1 MNDSKTLEDQIKYMW
16 NNIKGFHVIHFIYT
30 GYELDLFNTI
40 EKSGK
45 YGLSAKEL
53 SVQKTINLYYIEKWC
68 LSGVAWNILI
78 EEANKYKLAP
88 HMEYILN
95 RPGDPRYLLPYVK
108 SCIDHFGPDM
118 KNHSTYYANG
128 KKYTFQDHGIDFSKD
143 IGNITEGLQTLLT
156 HKILPNISSL
166 NDLFSSK
173 CKVLD
178 FGCGTA
184 KLLIKLSDKYPNC
197 DYFGMDIDDS
207 GIKLGRKDI
216 LSLNKEKNITL
227 INSNEDTLPENSS
240 IDIVTMVEVLHEI
253 DKNIRQDIIINI
265 SKLIKKGGF
274 IVILDE
280 TMPEKDQIKEDKY
293 TLSILTQYNEM
304 TWGNEVPTEN
314 EQNKLLANA
323 GFKIADRKIIGGLF
337 TLLIA
342 KKL

>member
-1 MNDSKTLEDQIKYMW
+1 MNDSKTLEDQIKYIW

-166 NDLFSSK
+166 NDLFNSK

-184 KLLIKLSDKYPNC
+184 KLLIKLSDPPRSNR
-197 DYFGMDIDDS
+197 F
-207 GIKLGRKDI
+207 
-216 LSLNKEKNITL
+216 IT
-227 INSNEDTLPENSS
+227 NTNATTLPLETSTNFAAASAVPPVAIKSS
-240 IDIVTMVEVLHEI
+240 I
-253 DKNIRQDIIINI
+253 
-265 SKLIKKGGF
+265 IK
-274 IVILDE
+274 
-280 TMPEKDQIKEDKY
+280 
-293 TLSILTQYNEM
+293 TLSS
-304 TWGNEVPTEN
+304 
-314 EQNKLLANA
+314 LL
-323 GFKIADRKIIGGLF
+323 KESL
-337 TLLIA
+337 
-342 KKL
+342 